1 MKGVMDNGLVLSAAI
16 FGIVTSVTPGP
27 NNTYLLASGMN
38 YGLRRSLPY
47 LWGILTGLTV
57 VVLAIIFGLGLVFT
71 TFPSVYQV
79 LKWVG
84 FAYIC
89 WMAYGLATSGTKT
102 AQARTTAQVGYW
114 KALLF
119 QFVNPKAWI
128 VSASFVA
135 TDIPEDQG
143 NWIALVFAAVL
154 VITTF
159 PGAFVWAT
167 MGHLLSTWLSD
178 ARKRKVFNYVAAILL
193 VLTMVPALFI

>member
-1 MKGVMDNGLVLSAAI
+1 MDTSLVISAAI
-16 FGIVTSVTPGP
+16 FGLVTSVTPGP

-38 YGLRRSLPY
+38 YGLRRSIPY
-47 LWGILTGLTV
+47 LLGILVGLSV
-57 VVLAIIFGLGLVFT
+57 VILAIVFGLGLVFT
-71 TFPSVYQV
+71 TFPAVYQV

-89 WMAYGLATSGTKT
+89 WMAYGVATSGTKT
-102 AQARTTAQVGYW
+102 AQARTDSRVGFW

-128 VSASFVA
+128 VSASFAA
-135 TDIPEDQG
+135 TYIPAGQG
-143 NWIALVFAAVL
+143 ILIDVFMAAVL
-154 VITTF
+154 VVTTF

-178 ARKRKVFNYVAAILL
+178 PPKRRVFNYVAAILL
-193 VLTMVPALFI
+193 VLTMVPVLFL